1 MRKSGEVIGRRTRGK
16 LAKYVHAKKW
26 NKRLNGI
33 GMECAIKDRLIF
45 ASGWDTRTSAR
56 RYEHWLSR
64 IVNLGMIFLRVGSEH
79 ILI

>member
-45 ASGWDTRTSAR
+45 ASGWDTST
-56 RYEHWLSR
+56 
-64 IVNLGMIFLRVGSEH
+64 GSHE
-79 ILI
+79 